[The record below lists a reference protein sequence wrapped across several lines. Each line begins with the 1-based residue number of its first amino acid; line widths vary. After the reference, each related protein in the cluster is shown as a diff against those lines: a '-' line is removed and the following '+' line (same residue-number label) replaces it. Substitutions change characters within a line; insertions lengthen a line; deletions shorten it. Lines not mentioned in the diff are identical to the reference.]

1 MNAEQIEILGTL
13 RAKIKKLMGM
23 YEAEKAEK
31 ESLKKENSDL
41 VEKITAREK
50 RVTELEHKYDNL
62 KIARSLVSEGEDVHD
77 ARIKVNRIVREIDKC
92 IALLNR

>member
-13 RAKIKKLMGM
+13 RTRIRNLMSM
-23 YEAEKAEK
+23 YETEREEK
-31 ESLKKENSDL
+31 ELLKQENAELTQKMVLQD
-41 VEKITAREK
+41 K
-50 RVTELEHKYDNL
+50 RISELEHKYDNL
-62 KIARSLVSEGEDVHD
+62 KIARSLVSNGEDTHD

>member
-13 RAKIKKLMGM
+13 RARLKELMSM
-23 YEAEKAEK
+23 VDKEKMANEA
-31 ESLKKENSDL
+31 L
-41 VEKITAREK
+41 K
-50 RVTELEHKYDNL
+50 RVNEELAQKIVVKDKKIDELEHKYDNL
-62 KIARSLVSEGEDVHD
+62 KIARSLVSDGEEMHD